1 MSCIQKKEKHASLK
15 AIRFSR
21 RLINAK
27 KKTQNQCETQHM
39 ALFFQFLIQN
49 RLSSAMKNK
58 EWRKIARKYNG
69 PDYAKNDYHTKMK
82 AAYEKLKKNW
92 K

>member
-1 MSCIQKKEKHASLK
+1 
-15 AIRFSR
+15 
-21 RLINAK
+21 
-27 KKTQNQCETQHM
+27 M
-39 ALFFQFLIQN
+39 ALFFQFLVQN

-58 EWRKIARKYNG
+58 EWRKIARTYNG
-69 PDYAKNDYHTKMK
+69 PAYAKNAYHTKMK